1 VTTQHRSLRFAEVE
15 PFAPHD
21 LAALCDDRRYAA
33 LLENPGAPSELG
45 RYAYFCT
52 DPFWV
57 FRTKRDRCW
66 SGPPDAVAEIDRA
79 PLDELARL
87 LERDRAGEALRPVG
101 GSDPLPPFVGGAV
114 GYLGYELLYL
124 IEDVPDLGRDDLELP
139 DAYLLF
145 FKQVFASD
153 RVTGRSWVLATGF
166 GATPEAAGIEAQALL
181 DRGLGLL
188 ARLDPHRSRERE
200 VEALRSL
207 AAAARARQPRLLEA
221 HLHERGITPT
231 IDRAGYLASIEH
243 IKEQILRGN
252 AFEVCLTQRF
262 DLRMP
267 TRVRELYEVLRAI
280 NPAPMSAYLRFPEAE
295 LLSASPERFV
305 SLDRAGV
312 VETRPIKGTRP
323 RGRSEAEDQALRDD
337 LIRAAKDRA
346 ENLMIVDLCRN
357 DLGKVCE
364 FGSVRVDELCGV
376 HPYEFTW
383 QMVSTIHGQLRAG
396 LGPVELLRACF
407 PGGSMTGAPKIEAM
421 KIIDRLEP
429 TKRGVFSGAIGYFD
443 FDGGLD
449 LSIVIRTLIKT
460 GELLTFNV
468 GGAIVA
474 DSDPDE
480 EYQETLDKAHGL
492 VLAID
497 LVRAMTMTM
506 ATTTTGAS

>member
-1 VTTQHRSLRFAEVE
+1 MTTRHRSLRFAEVE
-15 PFAPHD
+15 PFSPHD
-21 LAALCDDRRYAA
+21 VAALCDDLPYAA

-57 FRTKRDRCW
+57 FRSKRERCW
-66 SGPPDAVAEIDRA
+66 SGPPQDIVEVDRP

-87 LERDRAGEALRPVG
+87 LERDRAGLVLRPA
-101 GSDPLPPFVGGAV
+101 DADEQLPPFVGGAL

-124 IEDVPDLGRDDLELP
+124 IEDVPDLGRDDLALP

-145 FKQVFASD
+145 CKLVYASD
-153 RVTGRSWVLATGF
+153 RVTGRSWVFATGF
-166 GATPEAAGIEAQALL
+166 GPTPQAATHEAQTLL
-181 DRGLGLL
+181 SEGRELL
-188 ARLDPHRSRERE
+188 TRLDPARSRELQ
-200 VEALRSL
+200 VDGLRSQ
-207 AAAARARQPRLLEA
+207 AAAARAREPRLLEA

-231 IDRAGYLASIEH
+231 IDRTGYLESIEH
-243 IKEQILRGN
+243 IKEQILCGN

-267 TRVRELYEVLRAI
+267 SRVRELYEVLRAI

-312 VETRPIKGTRP
+312 VQTRPIKGTRP
-323 RGRSEAEDQALRDD
+323 RGRDEAEDQALRDD
-337 LIRAAKDRA
+337 LLGAAKDRA

-364 FGSVRVDELCGV
+364 FGSVRVHELCGV

-383 QMVSTIHGQLRAG
+383 QMVSTIHGQLRQG
-396 LGPVELLRACF
+396 LGGVELLRACF

-443 FDGGLD
+443 FDGSLD

-497 LVRAMTMTM
+497 LVRAMNE
-506 ATTTTGAS
+506 GGQS

>member
-1 VTTQHRSLRFAEVE
+1 MDTRHRSLRFAEVE
-15 PFAPHD
+15 PFSPHD
-21 LAALCDDRRYAA
+21 LAARCDDRRYAA

-45 RYAYFCT
+45 RFAYFCT

-57 FRTKRDRCW
+57 FRSKRERCW
-66 SGPPDAVAEIDRA
+66 SGPPSDVAEIDRA

-87 LERDRAGEALRPVG
+87 LERDRAGATLRPPDD
-101 GSDPLPPFVGGAV
+101 SQQLPPFVGGAV

-124 IEDVPDLGRDDLELP
+124 IEDVPDLGRDDLDLP

-145 FKQVFASD
+145 CKLVYASD
-153 RVTGRSWVLATGF
+153 RLTKRSWVFATGF
-166 GATPEAAGIEAQALL
+166 GATPDAAASEAQTLL
-181 DRGLGLL
+181 DQGRELVS
-188 ARLDPHRSRERE
+188 RLDPQRSRELE
-200 VEALRSL
+200 IEALRSR

-221 HLHERGITPT
+221 HLHARGITPT

-243 IKEQILRGN
+243 IKEQILCGN
-252 AFEVCLTQRF
+252 TFEVCLTQRF

-312 VETRPIKGTRP
+312 VQTRPIKGTRP
-323 RGRSEAEDQALRDD
+323 RGRSDAEDQALRDD
-337 LIRAAKDRA
+337 LLSAAKDRA

-364 FGSVRVDELCGV
+364 FGSVRVDELCDV
-376 HPYEFTW
+376 QAFEFTW
-383 QMVSTIHGQLRAG
+383 QMVSTIRGELREG

-443 FDGGLD
+443 FDGALD

-468 GGAIVA
+468 GGAIVS
-474 DSDPDE
+474 DSDPED

-497 LVRAMTMTM
+497 LVRAN
-506 ATTTTGAS
+506 GAS

>member
-1 VTTQHRSLRFAEVE
+1 MTALHRSLRVAEVE
-15 PFAPHD
+15 PFSPHD
-21 LAALCDDRRYAA
+21 LAASCDHHRYAA
-33 LLENPGAPSELG
+33 LLENPGTPSELG

-57 FRTKRDRCW
+57 FRSKRGRCW
-66 SGPPDAVAEIDRA
+66 SGPPDAVAEVDRA

-87 LERDRAGEALRPVG
+87 LERDRAGVRLRPTTG
-101 GSDPLPPFVGGAV
+101 DDPLPPFVGGAV

-124 IEDVPDLGRDDLELP
+124 IEDIPDLGRDDLELP

-145 FKQVFASD
+145 CKLVYASD
-153 RVTGRSWVLATGF
+153 RLTGRSWVFATGL
-166 GATPEAAGIEAQALL
+166 GHTPEAAADEAQTLL
-181 DRGLGLL
+181 DEGR
-188 ARLDPHRSRERE
+188 ARVASLDPARSRERG
-200 VEALRSL
+200 VADLRAL
-207 AAAARARQPRLLEA
+207 AAAARDREPRLLEA
-221 HLHERGITPT
+221 HLHARGITPT
-231 IDRAGYLASIEH
+231 IDRAGYLDSIEH
-243 IKEQILRGN
+243 IKQQILCGN

-262 DLRMP
+262 DLRLP

-323 RGRSEAEDQALRDD
+323 RGRSPAEDQALRDD
-337 LIRAAKDRA
+337 LLGAAKDRA

-364 FGSVRVDELCGV
+364 FGSVRVDELCSV
-376 HPYEFTW
+376 QPYEFTW

-443 FDGGLD
+443 FDGSLD

-480 EYQETLDKAHGL
+480 EYQETLDKAHAL

-497 LVRAMTMTM
+497 LVRAE
-506 ATTTTGAS
+506 AHARGDR

>member
-1 VTTQHRSLRFAEVE
+1 MTTRHRSLRFAEVE
-15 PFAPHD
+15 PFSAHD
-21 LAALCDDRRYAA
+21 LAARCDDQRYAA

-45 RYAYFCT
+45 RYAYVCT

-57 FRTKRDRCW
+57 FRSKRERCW
-66 SGPPDAVAEIDRA
+66 SGPPHAVAEVDRA

-87 LERDRAGEALRPVG
+87 LERDRAGVVLRPSG
-101 GSDPLPPFVGGAV
+101 GDDPLPPFVGGAV

-124 IEDVPDLGRDDLELP
+124 IEDIPDRGRDDLALP

-145 FKQVFASD
+145 CKLVYASD
-153 RVTGRSWVLATGF
+153 LLTGRSWVFATGF
-166 GATPEAAGIEAQALL
+166 GPTPEAAASEAESLL
-181 DRGLGLL
+181 DAG
-188 ARLDPHRSRERE
+188 REFVASHTPAPAHE
-200 VEALRSL
+200 VERLRAA

-243 IKEQILRGN
+243 IKAQILCGN

-262 DLRMP
+262 DLRLP

-305 SLDRAGV
+305 SLDRAGTI
-312 VETRPIKGTRP
+312 ETRPIKGTRP
-323 RGRSEAEDQALRDD
+323 RGPSPAEDQALRDD
-337 LIRAAKDRA
+337 LLSAAKDRA

-357 DLGKVCE
+357 DLGKVSE

-383 QMVSTIHGQLRAG
+383 QMVSTVRAQLRAG

-443 FDGGLD
+443 FDGSLD

-474 DSDPDE
+474 DSDPDD
-480 EYQETLDKAHGL
+480 EYQETLDKAHAL

-497 LVRAMTMTM
+497 LVRAR
-506 ATTTTGAS
+506 GAS

>member
-1 VTTQHRSLRFAEVE
+1 VTTRHRSLRFAEVE
-15 PFAPHD
+15 PFSPHD
-21 LAALCDDRRYAA
+21 VAALCDTRPYAA
-33 LLENPGAPSELG
+33 LLESPGDTSELG
-45 RYAYFCT
+45 RFAYFCT

-57 FRTKRDRCW
+57 FRSKRERCW
-66 SGPPDAVAEIDRA
+66 SGPPDAITQVESA

-87 LERDRAGEALRPVG
+87 LERDRTGADLRPPERP
-101 GSDPLPPFVGGAV
+101 DQLPPFVGGAV

-124 IEDVPDLGRDDLELP
+124 LEDIPDLGRDDLDLP

-145 FKQVFASD
+145 CKLVYASD
-153 RVTGRSWVLATGF
+153 RATGRSWVFATGF
-166 GATPEAAGIEAQALL
+166 GDTPQAAASDAEALL
-181 DRGLGLL
+181 AEGRAQL
-188 ARLDPHRSRERE
+188 ARLDPTRSRELE
-200 VEALRSL
+200 VERLRSL

-221 HLHERGITPT
+221 HLLERGITPT
-231 IDRAGYLASIEH
+231 IDRAGYLASIDH
-243 IKEQILRGN
+243 IKQQILDGN
-252 AFEVCLTQRF
+252 TFEVCLTQRF

-295 LLSASPERFV
+295 LLSASPERFI
-305 SLDRAGV
+305 SLDRTGV
-312 VETRPIKGTRP
+312 VQTRPIKGTRP
-323 RGRSEAEDQALRDD
+323 RGASPQTDQALRDD
-337 LIRAAKDRA
+337 LIGAAKDRA

-364 FGSVRVDELCGV
+364 FGSVKVHELCSV
-376 HPYEFTW
+376 QPYEFTW
-383 QMVSTIHGQLRAG
+383 QMVSTIQGQLRAG

-443 FDGGLD
+443 FDGGVD
-449 LSIVIRTLIKT
+449 SSIVIRTLIKT
-460 GELLTFNV
+460 GDQLSFHV

-497 LVRAMTMTM
+497 LIRLVRLVRAIGG
-506 ATTTTGAS
+506 GADA